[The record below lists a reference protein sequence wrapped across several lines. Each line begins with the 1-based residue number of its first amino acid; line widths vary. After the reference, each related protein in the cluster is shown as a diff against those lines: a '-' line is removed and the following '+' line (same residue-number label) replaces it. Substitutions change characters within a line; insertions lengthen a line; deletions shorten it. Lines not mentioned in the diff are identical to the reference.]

1 MADVLIGSPRFTQ
14 GRLVKRRTAT
24 GRKVPSSDDGS
35 RLGADISSSTSNSGR
50 LLSGV
55 TQDTL
60 SSAFF
65 SLRLRLPLRVAIVCS
80 VMPFPMTVRT

>member
-1 MADVLIGSPRFTQ
+1 M
-14 GRLVKRRTAT
+14 
-24 GRKVPSSDDGS
+24 GRKVPLLDDGS

-65 SLRLRLPLRVAIVCS
+65 FFVFATTVACRDSLLRNAVPDDSSDIALSR
-80 VMPFPMTVRT
+80 FQ